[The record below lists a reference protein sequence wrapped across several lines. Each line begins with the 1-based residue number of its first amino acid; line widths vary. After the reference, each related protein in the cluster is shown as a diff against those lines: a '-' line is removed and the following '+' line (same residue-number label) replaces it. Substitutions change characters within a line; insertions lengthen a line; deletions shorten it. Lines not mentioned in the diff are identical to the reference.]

1 MVFLLVS
8 VSTLEQDQVANM
20 VNENQIVHVPSENNA
35 GTNSRQ
41 DTTIGIQV
49 EDVNI
54 QRNGNSIQKS
64 ETGDAQQWFV
74 ERFMQA
80 KREMYDMTRDL
91 MRKREESK
99 SIVERQLYEEMYRQ
113 FVCDYT
119 GLVYDI
125 RNAFTTSMMQRNI
138 PIVTNQFVQNPR

>member
-1 MVFLLVS
+1 MHS
-8 VSTLEQDQVANM
+8 
-20 VNENQIVHVPSENNA
+20 
-35 GTNSRQ
+35 
-41 DTTIGIQV
+41 DT
-49 EDVNI
+49 
-54 QRNGNSIQKS
+54 
-64 ETGDAQQWFV
+64 QQWFV
-74 ERFMQA
+74 EQFMQA

-99 SIVERQLYEEMYRQ
+99 LIVERQLYEEMYRQ